1 MLVKKSALAKLANV
15 SRQIVY
21 RLCDDGQLVA
31 NADGLLDT
39 DNPVN
44 RSYIMRHNAS
54 ALQHLQ
60 ASAPTQ
66 TQAAIDPPITPQP
79 QQAPITK
86 RGRPRKQQPPEK
98 EKRQSPVDDSATI
111 LSRIAAAQG
120 QADQPD
126 GLSPAEMRVV
136 LKRAYYETAKIK
148 NDAEKRAI
156 EIDRLNDLLVEKEI
170 VIEYLTELAQSIQR
184 NFIDSDTK
192 QAVTICAA
200 LGAIGHEND
209 VIEIL
214 AEDNGRR
221 IEEVKRLAEKAV
233 RKKHNA
239 PKRDEVDEAAAAD
252 GKDEDE

>member
-1 MLVKKSALAKLANV
+1 MLVKKSAFSKIANV

-21 RLCDDGQLVA
+21 RLCAEGQLVA

-54 ALQHLQ
+54 AIQHLQ
-60 ASAPTQ
+60 ATAPTQ
-66 TQAAIDPPITPQP
+66 AQPPVEPAPTPSP
-79 QQAPITK
+79 QQSPITK
-86 RGRPRKQQPPEK
+86 RGRPRKQRDSAEK
-98 EKRQSPVDDSATI
+98 KRQSPVDDSAAI
-111 LSRIAAAQG
+111 LARIAAAQD
-120 QADQPD
+120 QADQSD
-126 GLSPAEMRVV
+126 GLSPHEMRIV

-156 EIDRLNDLLVEKEI
+156 EIDRLNDLLVEKEV
-170 VIEYLTELAQSIQR
+170 VIEYLTELSQSIQR
-184 NFIDSDTK
+184 NFLDSCTK
-192 QAVTICAA
+192 QAVTICAS

-221 IEEVKRLAEKAV
+221 IEEAKRLAEKAV

-239 PKRDEVDEAAAAD
+239 PKRTDSEMETAGSEEADE
-252 GKDEDE
+252 

>member
-21 RLCDDGQLVA
+21 RLCDEGQLVA

-60 ASAPTQ
+60 ATAPTQ
-66 TQAAIDPPITPQP
+66 AQPPIESSPTQLP
-79 QQAPITK
+79 QQSPITK
-86 RGRPRKQQPPEK
+86 RGRPRKQQSPAEK
-98 EKRQSPVDDSATI
+98 KRQSPVDDSAAI
-111 LSRIAAAQG
+111 LSQIAEAQG
-120 QADQPD
+120 NADIQD
-126 GLSPAEMRVV
+126 GLSPHEMRIV

-156 EIDRLNDLLVEKEI
+156 EIDRLNDLLVEKEV

-184 NFIDSDTK
+184 NFLDSCTK
-192 QAVTICAA
+192 QAVTICAS
-200 LGAIGHEND
+200 LGAVGHEND

-221 IEEVKRLAEKAV
+221 IEEAKRLAEKSV

-239 PKRDEVDEAAAAD
+239 PRRTDSEMETVGNEEADE
-252 GKDEDE
+252 

>member
-1 MLVKKSALAKLANV
+1 MLIKKSAFSDIAKV

-21 RLCDDGQLVA
+21 RLVDEGQLVA

-39 DNPVN
+39 DNAIN

-60 ASAPTQ
+60 ANQDAT
-66 TQAAIDPPITPQP
+66 DPPAITP
-79 QQAPITK
+79 TK
-86 RGRPRKQQPPEK
+86 SPRKKTVPQPIP
-98 EKRQSPVDDSATI
+98 QSPAPPQGPTSKRRKPTDDSAS
-111 LSRIAAAQG
+111 LLARIAAAQDE
-120 QADQPD
+120 ADIPD
-126 GLSPAEMRVV
+126 GLSPSEMKIV
-136 LKRAYYETAKIK
+136 LKRAYYETSKIK

-170 VIEYLTELAQSIQR
+170 VIEYLTELSQSIQR

-221 IEEVKRLAEKAV
+221 IEDAKRLADKAV
-233 RKKHNA
+233 RKKHNVVRA
-239 PKRDEVDEAAAAD
+239 DDEAADD
-252 GKDEDE
+252 GAKDEDE

>member
-1 MLVKKSALAKLANV
+1 MLVKKSDLAKLANV

-21 RLCDDGQLVA
+21 RLCDNGQLVA

-39 DNPVN
+39 DNPIN

-60 ASAPTQ
+60 ATPTQ
-66 TQAAIDPPITPQP
+66 PAIDQPPTPPP
-79 QQAPITK
+79 QQSPITK
-86 RGRPRKQQPPEK
+86 RGRPRKQQASAEK
-98 EKRQSPVDDSATI
+98 KRQSPVDDSATI
-111 LSRIAAAQG
+111 LSRIAAAQD

-126 GLSPAEMRVV
+126 GLSPAEMKVV

-170 VIEYLTELAQSIQR
+170 VIEYLTELSQSIQR

-200 LGAIGHEND
+200 LGSIGHEND

-221 IEEVKRLAEKAV
+221 IEEAKRLAEKAV

-239 PKRDEVDEAAAAD
+239 PRRDESTEPSNDD

>member
-21 RLCDDGQLVA
+21 RLCDEGQLVA
-31 NADGLLDT
+31 NPDGLLDT

-60 ASAPTQ
+60 AAAPTLAQPPIESAPT
-66 TQAAIDPPITPQP
+66 PSP
-79 QQAPITK
+79 QQSPITK
-86 RGRPRKQQPPEK
+86 RGRPRKQREPAEK
-98 EKRQSPVDDSATI
+98 KRQPPVDDSAAI
-111 LSRIAAAQG
+111 LSRIAEAQG
-120 QADQPD
+120 LSDQPD
-126 GLSPAEMRVV
+126 GLSPAEMRIV

-156 EIDRLNDLLVEKEI
+156 EIDRLNDLLVEKEV

-184 NFIDSDTK
+184 NFLDSCTK
-192 QAVTICAA
+192 QAVTICAS
-200 LGAIGHEND
+200 LGAVGHEND

-221 IEEVKRLAEKAV
+221 IEEAKRLAEKAV

-239 PKRDEVDEAAAAD
+239 PKRTDSEMETVGNEEADE
-252 GKDEDE
+252 